1 MNDHKWQRYALL
13 GGPIFVI
20 LAIVGTLLPGAPP
33 SSDESTA
40 EINEFFADNHGAIKT
55 GAWLGVLAAI
65 FLVWWFA
72 TLWRHMADVEGGRP
86 RLAIVSLLG
95 LVLTG
100 AVTLVCISIV
110 SGMALRYEDI
120 GDNAG
125 WLWAIYSALGAA
137 SCMALAVHVGAVAA
151 LGFRTGFL
159 PQWVNGLAA
168 LAAVANV
175 IASLGVVTDS
185 SGIMAFLIIGFFAW
199 ALWIIVVSVILWKRP
214 VEPVSHVVEVAAAAV
229 IVR

>member
-95 LVLTG
+95 LAITV
-100 AVTLVCISIV
+100 AVTLVCISIL
-110 SGMALRYEDI
+110 SGMALRYQDL

-137 SCMALAVHVGAVAA
+137 SSMALALHIGAVAA

-175 IASLGVVTDS
+175 IASLGVLTDS
-185 SGIMAFLIIGFFAW
+185 TGILTFLIIGFFAW

-214 VEPVSHVVEVAAAAV
+214 VEPLSQVVEVAAAAV